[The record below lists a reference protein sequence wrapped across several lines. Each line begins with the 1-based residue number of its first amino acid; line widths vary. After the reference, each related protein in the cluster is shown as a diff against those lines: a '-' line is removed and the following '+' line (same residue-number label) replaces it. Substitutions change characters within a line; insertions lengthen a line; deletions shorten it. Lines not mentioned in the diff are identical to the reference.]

1 MKKYL
6 FINLLILTGILF
18 AQEETIEPNPYE
30 ILLNKVQQN
39 IQVEERYDLQR
50 IQSAQAKVNELKRI
64 KTQLTKD
71 LQAAVRLS
79 DKLSAD
85 FDANEK
91 VLSELEEKLTL
102 KLGNLGEMFGVVRQ
116 VAGQTKGEFENS
128 ISNIEHPE
136 RIDVLQNLS

>member
-6 FINLLILTGILF
+6 FINFLILTGILF

-71 LQAAVRLS
+71 LQFS
-79 DKLSAD
+79 S
-85 FDANEK
+85 
-91 VLSELEEKLTL
+91 
-102 KLGNLGEMFGVVRQ
+102 
-116 VAGQTKGEFENS
+116 
-128 ISNIEHPE
+128 
-136 RIDVLQNLS
+136 